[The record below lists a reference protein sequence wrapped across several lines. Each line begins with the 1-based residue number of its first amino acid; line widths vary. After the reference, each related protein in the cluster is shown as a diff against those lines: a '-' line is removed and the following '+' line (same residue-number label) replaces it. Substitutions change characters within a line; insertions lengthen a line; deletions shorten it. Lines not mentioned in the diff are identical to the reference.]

1 MATNHGEEME
11 TDIHSLDKKTE
22 SVAKRISS
30 DLQARISEYFTYPM
44 YILFYIFH
52 ANICFKSKM

>member
-1 MATNHGEEME
+1 MATSQGEEME
-11 TDIHSLDKKTE
+11 TDIHSLHERTE

-44 YILFYIFH
+44 YILCYIFH
-52 ANICFKSKM
+52 VNICFKSKM